1 MIDVITTVYNTPIN
15 DLEKCFNSIKN
26 QTLKDWKTIIID
38 DGSNPEIKSWLD
50 TWCEKNSKF
59 EVIHIKNGGV
69 SNARNLGLE
78 LSKNDYVTFCDSD
91 DTFSKNFLEE
101 ALNIM
106 KANDVDIVMGG
117 TEVVYKDRKELKVS
131 FNDKLYKDIKPL
143 HKYMLSSFCS
153 KDNKELNTI
162 FAGRIYPKLYKKEVL
177 KNIFFDKELIMHE
190 DNLFISDL
198 FNKAKSIYV
207 SKDIWYQYYQ
217 NDYSITKVKYSEKLL
232 QQELLFIEKLNQ
244 RKSEYEKNNLI
255 NDYYIRCANTFLIYI
270 NRLKYS
276 DKNIKNELTAL
287 FKNRLFQE
295 IYNINTKNY
304 DIPLKKKILLNLLKI
319 KILPIKVFIFKFL
332 LAVI

>member
-15 DLEKCFNSIKN
+15 DLEKCFNSIKK

-38 DGSNPEIKSWLD
+38 DGSSEDIKSWLD
-50 TWCEKNSKF
+50 SWCEKNNKF
-59 EVIHIKNGGV
+59 EVTHIKNSGV
-69 SNARNLGLE
+69 SSARNLGLK
-78 LSKNDYVTFCDSD
+78 LSKNDYITFCDSD
-91 DTFSKNFLEE
+91 DTFSKKFLEE

-106 KANDVDIVMGG
+106 KINNVDIVMGG
-117 TEVVYKDRKELKVS
+117 TEIVYKNHKELKVS
-131 FNDKLYKDIKPL
+131 SNDILYKDINPL

-198 FNKAKSIYV
+198 FNKVKSIYV
-207 SKDIWYQYYQ
+207 SKNIWYQYYQ

-232 QQELLFIEKLNQ
+232 KQELLFIEKLNQ

-255 NDYYIRCANTFLIYI
+255 NDCYIRCANTFLIYI

-276 DKNIKNELTAL
+276 NKNIKEELTNL
-287 FKNRLFQE
+287 FKNKLFQE
-295 IYNINTKNY
+295 IYNMKTKNY
-304 DIPLKKKILLNLLKI
+304 IMPLKKRILLNLLKI
-319 KILPIKVFIFKFL
+319 RILPIKVLIFKFL
-332 LAVI
+332 LDVL